1 MTQQEAIQN
10 VLASQE
16 FLDVVEELKAN
27 HLQTIVY
34 STEKETNLREGA
46 YHRISC
52 INELM
57 STLESIAMTGEIKS
71 KAWKIF

>member
-34 STEKETNLREGA
+34 STEKETNVREGA
-46 YHRISC
+46 YHRIS
-52 INELM
+52 
-57 STLESIAMTGEIKS
+57 
-71 KAWKIF
+71 